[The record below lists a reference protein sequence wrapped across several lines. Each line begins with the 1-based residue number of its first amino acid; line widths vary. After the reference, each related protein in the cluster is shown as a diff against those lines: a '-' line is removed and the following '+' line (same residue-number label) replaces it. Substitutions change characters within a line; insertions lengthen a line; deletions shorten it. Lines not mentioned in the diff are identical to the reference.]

1 MMLQVAEILLVED
14 NPADV
19 ELTQYLMKQGKIFV
33 NLHVA
38 VDGFEALNFLRRE
51 GQYADVPR
59 PDLVLLDL
67 NLPGKDG
74 REVLAEM
81 KSDPNLKTI
90 PVVVLTTSQSE
101 VDVLKSYNLGA
112 NCFITK
118 PVGMEEFAKVVN
130 SIEDFWFTIVRLPQ
144 KN

>member
-1 MMLQVAEILLVED
+1 MLQAAEILLVED

-90 PVVVLTTSQSE
+90 PVVVLTTSQADE
-101 VDVLKSYNLGA
+101 DVLKSYNLGA
-112 NCFITK
+112 NCFISK

-130 SIEDFWFTIVRLPQ
+130 SIEDFWFIIVRLPQ
-144 KN
+144 K

>member
-1 MMLQVAEILLVED
+1 MLQAAEILLVED

-90 PVVVLTTSQSE
+90 PVVVLTTSQADE
-101 VDVLKSYNLGA
+101 DVLKSYNLGA
-112 NCFITK
+112 NCFISK

-144 KN
+144 KK

>member
-1 MMLQVAEILLVED
+1 MLQAAEILLVED
-14 NPADV
+14 NMADV
-19 ELTQYLMKQGKIFV
+19 ELTQYLMKQGKILV

-38 VDGFEALNFLRRE
+38 VDGSKALAFLRRE

-81 KSDPNLKTI
+81 KSDPDLKTI

-144 KN
+144 KK

>member
-1 MMLQVAEILLVED
+1 MMLQAAEILLVED

-81 KSDPNLKTI
+81 KADPDLKTI
-90 PVVVLTTSQSE
+90 PVVVLTTSQADE
-101 VDVLKSYNLGA
+101 DVLKSYNLGA
-112 NCFITK
+112 NCFISK

-130 SIEDFWFTIVRLPQ
+130 SIEDFWFIIVRLPQ
-144 KN
+144 K